1 MGFFINNQIK
11 DSYEDIIKI
20 TSILKSESSFYPPA
34 TLDILDEWEKKN
46 SIVLPE
52 MYKSWLLLTSF
63 ARILEGQFEIYM
75 PIIHNYNRSWVDIAT
90 IGSDEHLYF
99 SKDDGSIFSIFMNGV
114 EKNNI
119 KLNNRYKYM
128 PSIRLF

>member
-20 TSILKSESSFYPPA
+20 TSILKSESSFDPPA

-52 MYKSWLLLTSF
+52 TYKS
-63 ARILEGQFEIYM
+63 
-75 PIIHNYNRSWVDIAT
+75 
-90 IGSDEHLYF
+90 
-99 SKDDGSIFSIFMNGV
+99 
-114 EKNNI
+114 
-119 KLNNRYKYM
+119 
-128 PSIRLF
+128 